1 MQPHHHHINHTLMYF
16 NPLNA
21 ELNLT
26 CCLLALLRAHH
37 ILHISRVRVN
47 GLF

>member
-1 MQPHHHHINHTLMYF
+1 MNLLLVVRKLLHGHNCHQDYLQIFATCTYF

-26 CCLLALLRAHH
+26 CHLLAL
-37 ILHISRVRVN
+37 
-47 GLF
+47 